1 MVLTSQNGRGWLSR
15 KSLSEAMTSSSVA
28 PSPKPIRCRGDVG
41 RLAPKLA
48 EMLKTEVVE
57 SQ

>member
-1 MVLTSQNGRGWLSR
+1 MLTSQNGRGWLSR
-15 KSLSEAMTSSSVA
+15 KSLSEATTSSSVA
-28 PSPKPIRCRGDVG
+28 PPPKPIGCRGDVG

-48 EMLKTEVVE
+48 EVLKVEVVE

>member
-15 KSLSEAMTSSSVA
+15 KSRSEATTSSSVA
-28 PSPKPIRCRGDVG
+28 PSPKPIRCRGTFD

-48 EMLKTEVVE
+48 ELLKIEVVE
-57 SQ
+57 PQ